1 MINAKVTE
9 QTLVKVCDIFR
20 IPGKITGYHVINIG
34 NINQT
39 YRVDT
44 QLPDGSEKAYIVQ
57 KINTYVFHNPRQIM
71 HNIDLVTEF
80 IHDAA
85 PDQKCLH
92 FHHTDQRKNFYFDG
106 DDSFWRLSNYID
118 SVTYDTSDDPVV
130 MRGVGTAFGRFQMML
145 SDFQASR
152 LYETIPD
159 FHNTKKRI
167 EDFFVH
173 VEEDPFDRVHEVYP
187 EIGYIA
193 AVRRTAGKLTE
204 MLENGQLPLRV
215 THNDTKINNVLFDPA
230 GKEPVCVIDLDTVMP
245 GLSVHDFGDAV
256 RAACSTAAEDERDLE
271 KVTLDLDKF
280 RAFADGFISETAS
293 VLTKRELECMALGAF
308 TLALELSV
316 RFLDDYITG
325 DKYFKTYYP
334 AHNLDRARCQMRLAQ
349 DMYKKLDA
357 MDDIVSQIAHGV
369 ACR

>member
-92 FHHTDQRKNFYFDG
+92 FHHTAQRKNFYFDG

-215 THNDTKINNVLFDPA
+215 THNDTKINNVLFDRP
-230 GKEPVCVIDLDTVMP
+230 
-245 GLSVHDFGDAV
+245 
-256 RAACSTAAEDERDLE
+256 E
-271 KVTLDLDKF
+271 KSLFV
-280 RAFADGFISETAS
+280 
-293 VLTKRELECMALGAF
+293 
-308 TLALELSV
+308 
-316 RFLDDYITG
+316 
-325 DKYFKTYYP
+325 
-334 AHNLDRARCQMRLAQ
+334 
-349 DMYKKLDA
+349 
-357 MDDIVSQIAHGV
+357 
-369 ACR
+369 